1 MTKRIVMTFVLLTT
15 MAFNGIMA
23 SAYDLSNKALVEK
36 HHAFASQYK
45 YKEGD
50 SDKSFELY
58 PDIPYTSGIEYTESG
73 EEFECPA
80 LYSDGHAMML
90 GEHNFENSTAEIVIN
105 GVEQRQK
112 GIIYNS
118 RTLVPFELFEST
130 GLETNFD
137 EETLVLTIK
146 NSDTVIEILPY
157 LIGMRKNQSD
167 GFYVPLEVCA
177 RFVDGDLYIP
187 LRAVAN
193 EFDISVEWYA
203 ENFTVAMKN

>member
-1 MTKRIVMTFVLLTT
+1 MNKHFIITVILIVSIFSNVATV
-15 MAFNGIMA
+15 NG
-23 SAYDLSNKALVEK
+23 YDLSNKALVEK

-58 PDIPYTSGIEYTESG
+58 PDIPYTSGIEYTENG

-80 LYSDGHAMML
+80 LYSDGHAIIY
-90 GEHNFENSTAEIVIN
+90 GEHNFENRTAEIVIN
-105 GVEQRQK
+105 GVEQKQN

-130 GLETNFD
+130 GLETSFD
-137 EETLVLTIK
+137 EQTLVLTIK

-177 RFVDGDLYIP
+177 RFIEGDLYIP
-187 LRAVAN
+187 LRAVAD

-203 ENFTVAMKN
+203 ENFTVDMKN